1 MLCRSADLLEK
12 NIFLNMNKIQTAKVD
27 PPNIAIFSWCSSRPF
42 LNGERPVILLK
53 APFDEQL
60 FPCSC
65 QHVDLTPL
73 ISSCG
78 VQVHMFAT
86 NHHVHQVSYPKGGD
100 KQKKHSLVVCSWNTP
115 RIPKNL
121 ASTCIINNDKRISK
135 NNNPL
140 VHYNWL
146 YNGMLIINSVIMF
159 MYNYNSTNILDL
171 TL

>member
-1 MLCRSADLLEK
+1 LNDLNMLCRIADLLEK

-27 PPNIAIFSWCSSRPF
+27 PPNIAISSWCSSRPF
-42 LNGERPVILLK
+42 LNGERPVILVK

-86 NHHVHQVSYPKGGD
+86 NHRVHQVSYP
-100 KQKKHSLVVCSWNTP
+100 QRRRQTKKTQFGCVQLKY
-115 RIPKNL
+115 PKNPQEFGF
-121 ASTCIINNDKRISK
+121 NMHNKQ
-135 NNNPL
+135 
-140 VHYNWL
+140 
-146 YNGMLIINSVIMF
+146 
-159 MYNYNSTNILDL
+159 
-171 TL
+171 